1 MSNLQALKMLSSG
14 ELCTSNPKET
24 KRILVSA
31 SNMLFGISTEAINTD
46 LIKVCF
52 KAICDRFKDI
62 TIEDIKNS
70 YSFAE
75 IEKKAYTTLTR
86 GELLQPIK
94 EYLHKKNILISEM
107 LEIEANE
114 RKEFEKKQEASI
126 FLQNSIEKFNES
138 LKTKVFEGSE
148 IEAYVVLQNQK
159 EKNEQIVA
167 DSFSQEFKKELWNYV
182 CKKRKEAEM
191 KTNDFGNVLE
201 NLKDPKWLFAKEL
214 IDLYLFKIQQNGK

>member
-1 MSNLQALKMLSSG
+1 MTNLQALKMLSSG

-46 LIKVCF
+46 LINVCF

-62 TIEDIKNS
+62 TIEDVKNS
-70 YSFAE
+70 YAMSE

-86 GELLQPIK
+86 EELLQPIK

-114 RKEFEKKQEASI
+114 RKEFEKKQEAII
-126 FLQNSIEKFNES
+126 FLHVI
-138 LKTKVFEGSE
+138 
-148 IEAYVVLQNQK
+148 LQNQK

-167 DSFSQEFKKELWNYV
+167 DSFTAELKKELWESV

-214 IDLYLFKIQQNGK
+214 IDLYLLKIKQNGK